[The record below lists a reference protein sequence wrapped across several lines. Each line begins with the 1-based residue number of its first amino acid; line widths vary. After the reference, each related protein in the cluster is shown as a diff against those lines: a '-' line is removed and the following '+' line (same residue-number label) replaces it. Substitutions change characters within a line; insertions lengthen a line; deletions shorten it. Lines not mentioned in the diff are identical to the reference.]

1 MAANLGGAARAGQ
14 THLAQGWHRA
24 TRTTAV
30 EDGSLE
36 VVVFELAGQLFGVPA
51 VDVRELLRAV
61 AVVPLP
67 RAPAV
72 VKGVINLRGRVV
84 PVLDVRGRFRVPAK
98 EIEPADHFIVARAG
112 DHLVALHVDRATDL
126 VRLSAGDLDNVRGLV
141 PEADYVS
148 WVARVPNNL
157 VVIHDLATFLSRG
170 EAVALEEALSAAAPE
185 GAW

>member
-1 MAANLGGAARAGQ
+1 M
-14 THLAQGWHRA
+14 
-24 TRTTAV
+24 

-51 VDVRELLRAV
+51 ADVRELLRAV

-84 PVLDVRGRFRVPAK
+84 PVLDVRGRFRIPPK

-112 DHLVALHVDRATDL
+112 DRLVALHVDRATDL
-126 VRLSAGDLDNVRGLV
+126 VRLGAGDLDNVRGLV

-157 VVIHDLATFLSRG
+157 VVVHDLATFLSRG
-170 EAVALEEALSAAAPE
+170 EAVALEEALSAAVQE
-185 GAW
+185 GA